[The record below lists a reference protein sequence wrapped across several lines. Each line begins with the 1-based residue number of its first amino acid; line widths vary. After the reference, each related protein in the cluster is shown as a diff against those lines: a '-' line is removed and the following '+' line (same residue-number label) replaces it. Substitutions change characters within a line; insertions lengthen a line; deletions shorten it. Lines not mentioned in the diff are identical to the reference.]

1 MPLLEI
7 VQTENTSKQ
16 VTLDVLKFAKIIEK
30 VPIVVKN
37 CTGFAVNR
45 TFFPY
50 MQGADMLANLGVD
63 VFRVDRV
70 STEFGMRIGPFQ

>member
-7 VQTENTSKQ
+7 VQTSKQ
-16 VTLDVLKFAKIIEK
+16 VILDVLKFAKIIEK

>member
-16 VTLDVLKFAKIIEK
+16 VILDVLKFAKVIQK

-50 MQGADMLANLGVD
+50 MQGAEILANMGVD

-70 STEFGMRIGPFQ
+70 ITEFGMRIGPFQ